1 MHLLVAPRKDAA
13 CSSFTRDAGGSKEMG
28 IAMQGLEKSLNTTSH
43 RGGGK
48 GLETWPHTT
57 VKKSAQLA
65 RLATLLNLFKGPGH
79 FWSPGRPLIQSA
91 NVPSECISAAQNR
104 TKEGATFLDVLQ
116 KLQFSNVCNASFSTV
131 TQCLTQPYSQDTR
144 PQNSFSATQSHA
156 LKQRK
161 R

>member
-1 MHLLVAPRKDAA
+1 MHLLVAPRKDAE

-48 GLETWPHTT
+48 EIEMWAHTT
-57 VKKSAQLA
+57 VKKSAQRA
-65 RLATLLNLFKGPGH
+65 RLATLLNSFKDPGH

-91 NVPSECISAAQNR
+91 NVVSECILAARNR
-104 TKEGATFLDVLQ
+104 TNEGTTFLDVLQ
-116 KLQFSNVCNASFSTV
+116 KLQFSNVCNPSLSAM
-131 TQCLTQPYSQDTR
+131 TQCLTETYSQDTR
-144 PQNSFSATQSHA
+144 PQNPFSATQLHT

>member
-13 CSSFTRDAGGSKEMG
+13 RSSFTRDAGGSKEMG

-43 RGGGK
+43 RGEGK
-48 GLETWPHTT
+48 GLETWAQTT
-57 VKKSAQLA
+57 VKSQRNLLA
-65 RLATLLNLFKGPGH
+65 WQRCSIYSRILGISGLRGGRAFSLPMSCLNASRLH
-79 FWSPGRPLIQSA
+79 
-91 NVPSECISAAQNR
+91 QNR

-116 KLQFSNVCNASFSTV
+116 KLQFSNVCNPSLSTM
-131 TQCLTQPYSQDTR
+131 TQCLTQAYSQDTR
-144 PQNSFSATQSHA
+144 PQNPFSATQLHA